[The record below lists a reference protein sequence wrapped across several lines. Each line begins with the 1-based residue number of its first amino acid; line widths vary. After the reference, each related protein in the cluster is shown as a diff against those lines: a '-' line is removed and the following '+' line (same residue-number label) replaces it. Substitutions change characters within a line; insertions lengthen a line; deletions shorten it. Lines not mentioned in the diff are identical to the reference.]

1 MGFPAASIHHPPSP
15 LFLAGVRDAWQIC
28 RTGGMTFLPIVDREL
43 RVASRRHSTYWVRLL
58 LALAAI
64 VVSFFLYIA
73 NTRTPRP
80 RVGEEIFG
88 GLSFLALVY
97 GLASGRRFTADCL
110 SEEKREGTLG
120 LLFLTDLK
128 GYDVV
133 LGKLVATSLSAFFGL
148 LAMFPVLALPILIGG
163 VTQGEFWRTLLV
175 LVDTFLLSLA
185 IGVFVSVWCW
195 DARQAAGANL
205 LLLLVV
211 TALPAAGSAAIAYFS
226 ANTIVVHQLLFSC
239 PFYAFFYGFE
249 FNYRLHPGYF
259 WCSVGVIHLLTWLL
273 VRCASLRAPN
283 CWQDKAAGA
292 EKIRW
297 RERWQQWVYGGPE
310 QRQALRRRLL
320 PVNAFC
326 WLASRARWK
335 PRLVWVFLG
344 FVGCWWLY
352 LRMKMEMNWWDESL
366 GFTAALMLN
375 SVFKLWIAIEA
386 GQRLAEEQKMGTL
399 ELLLSTP
406 LSDQDVVGGQLAA
419 LRRQFLKPLLVCIVL
434 EVLFIIGIA
443 RYSTQSAPQVLS
455 FGFSGLLLLLAD
467 ITALFWVALSS
478 GLTSKSPNHASI
490 STISRVMI
498 LPWVLYG
505 GVVALAN
512 LTAGG
517 PLPGWPFYLLVW
529 FWLGIAAD
537 LGFGLPAWWRVR
549 TRFRELALQRTTQS
563 RNQNLTAENPTKA

>member
-1 MGFPAASIHHPPSP
+1 
-15 LFLAGVRDAWQIC
+15 
-28 RTGGMTFLPIVDREL
+28 MTFLPIVDREL
-43 RVASRRHSTYWVRLL
+43 RVAARRHSTYWVRLL
-58 LALAAI
+58 LAMAAI
-64 VVSFFLYIA
+64 VISFFLYIG

-88 GLSFLALVY
+88 GLALLALVY

-133 LGKLVATSLSAFFGL
+133 LGKLAATSVSAFFGL
-148 LAMFPVLALPILIGG
+148 LAIFPVLALPILIGG

-175 LVDTFLLSLA
+175 LVDTFLFSLA
-185 IGVFVSVWCW
+185 IGVYVSVWCW

-205 LLLLVV
+205 LLLLSLM
-211 TALPAAGSAAIAYFS
+211 ALPAAGAGAIAYFS
-226 ANTIVVHQLLFSC
+226 ANNIVIHELLFSC
-239 PFYAFFYGFE
+239 PVYALFYGFE
-249 FNYRLHPGYF
+249 LNYKITPHRF
-259 WCSVGVIHLLTWLL
+259 WYSVVVMHLLTWLL
-273 VRCASLRAPN
+273 VALASYRAPY

-292 EKIRW
+292 GKIRW
-297 RERWQQWVYGGPE
+297 RERWRQWMYGRSQ

-335 PRLVWVFLG
+335 PRLVWIFLG

-352 LRMKMEMNWWDESL
+352 LRLKMEMNWWDESL

-375 SVFKLWIAIEA
+375 SVFKLWIAIES

-406 LSDQDVVGGQLAA
+406 LSEGDVVRGQFAA
-419 LRRQFLKPLLVCIVL
+419 LRRQFLKPLIVCMAVEL
-434 EVLFIIGIA
+434 LFIIGIY
-443 RYSTQSAPQVLS
+443 RYATAENASRVLS
-455 FGFSGLLLLLAD
+455 FGFLGLVLLLAD
-467 ITALFWVALSS
+467 ITALFWVALASA
-478 GLTSKSPNHASI
+478 LTAKSPNHASI
-490 STISRVMI
+490 STITRVMI
-498 LPWVLYG
+498 LPWVLYAA
-505 GVVALAN
+505 VVALAN
-512 LTAGG
+512 LTAVG
-517 PLPGWPFYLLVW
+517 PLPGWEFYLSAW

-537 LGFGLPAWWRVR
+537 LGFGVPAWWRVR
-549 TRFRELALQRTTQS
+549 TRFRELALQRVSRVSAQTQGP
-563 RNQNLTAENPTKA
+563 TAS

>member
-1 MGFPAASIHHPPSP
+1 
-15 LFLAGVRDAWQIC
+15 
-28 RTGGMTFLPIVDREL
+28 MTFLPIVDREL
-43 RVASRRHSTYWVRLL
+43 RVAARRHSTYWVRLL

-64 VVSFFLYIA
+64 VISFFLYVG

-120 LLFLTDLK
+120 LLFLTDLR

-133 LGKLVATSLSAFFGL
+133 LGKLAATSVSAFFGL
-148 LAMFPVLALPILIGG
+148 LAIFPVIALPILLGG

-205 LLLLVV
+205 LLLLAIM
-211 TALPAAGSAAIAYFS
+211 ALPPACAGAIAYFS
-226 ANTIVVHQLLFSC
+226 PGNIVVHELCFSC
-239 PFYAFFYGFE
+239 PVYAFFYGFE
-249 FNYRLHPGYF
+249 INYRAGPAHF
-259 WCSVGVIHLLTWLL
+259 WWSVGIIHFLTWVL
-273 VRCASLRAPN
+273 VALASFRAPYS
-283 CWQDKAAGA
+283 WQDRAAGA
-292 EKIRW
+292 GKIRW
-297 RERWQQWVYGGPE
+297 RERWQQWVYGRPD

-320 PVNAFC
+320 QVNAFC

-335 PRLVWVFLG
+335 PALVWSFLG

-352 LRMKMEMNWWDESL
+352 LRLKMEMNWWDESL
-366 GFTAALMLN
+366 GLTTAVMLN
-375 SVFKLWIAIEA
+375 CVFKLWIAIEA

-406 LSDQDVVGGQLAA
+406 LSEREVVRGQLVA
-419 LRRQFLKPLLVCIVL
+419 LRRQFLKPMLVCLIV
-434 EVLFIIGIA
+434 EVLFIFAIF
-443 RYSTQSAPQVLS
+443 RFSVQNDSRVLS
-455 FGFSGLLLLLAD
+455 FGFAGLILLLAD
-467 ITALFWVALSS
+467 STALIWVSLSS
-478 GLTSKSPNHASI
+478 ALTSKSPNHASI

-498 LPWVLYG
+498 LPWIVYG
-505 GVVALAN
+505 AVAALVN
-512 LTAGG
+512 LSTVGG
-517 PLPGWPFYLLVW
+517 PIPGWEFYLSLW
-529 FWLGIAAD
+529 FWLGIGTD
-537 LGFGLPAWWRVR
+537 LVFGVSAWRRVR
-549 TRFRELALQRTTQS
+549 TRFRELALQHVS
-563 RNQNLTAENPTKA
+563 RATREKQNLSR

>member
-1 MGFPAASIHHPPSP
+1 
-15 LFLAGVRDAWQIC
+15 
-28 RTGGMTFLPIVDREL
+28 MTFLPIVDREL
-43 RVASRRHSTYWVRLL
+43 RVAARRHSTYWVRLL
-58 LALAAI
+58 LATAAI
-64 VVSFFLYIA
+64 VISFFLYIGNA
-73 NTRTPRP
+73 RTPRP

-133 LGKLVATSLSAFFGL
+133 LGKLVATSVNAFFGL
-148 LAMFPVLALPILIGG
+148 LAIFPVLALPILIGG

-185 IGVFVSVWCW
+185 IGVYVSVWSW

-205 LLLLVV
+205 LLLLVIM
-211 TALPAAGSAAIAYFS
+211 ALPAAAAGAIAYFS
-226 ANTIVVHQLLFSC
+226 ANNVVVHELLFSC
-239 PFYAFFYGFE
+239 PVYAFFYGFE
-249 FNYRLHPGYF
+249 FNYKTNPDRF
-259 WCSVGVIHLLTWLL
+259 WWSVGIIHFLTWLL
-273 VRCASLRAPN
+273 VALASLRAPY
-283 CWQDKAAGA
+283 CWQDKIAGA
-292 EKIRW
+292 GKVRW

-320 PVNAFC
+320 PMNAFC

-335 PRLVWVFLG
+335 PKLVWIFLG

-352 LRMKMEMNWWDESL
+352 LRLKMEMNWWDESL

-406 LSDQDVVGGQLAA
+406 LNEGEVVRGQLIA
-419 LRRQFLKPLLVCIVL
+419 LQRQFLKPLIVCIGVEL
-434 EVLFIIGIA
+434 LFIIGIS
-443 RYSTQSAPQVLS
+443 RYSTESAARVLS
-455 FGFSGLLLLLAD
+455 FGFRGLLLLLAD
-467 ITALFWVALSS
+467 ITALIWVGLSS
-478 GLTSKSPNHASI
+478 ALTSKSPNHASI

-505 GVVALAN
+505 AVVALAN

-517 PLPGWPFYLLVW
+517 PLPGWEFYLSAW

-537 LGFGLPAWWRVR
+537 LGFGVPAWWRVR
-549 TRFRELALQRTTQS
+549 TRFRELALQRMSRS
-563 RNQNLTAENPTKA
+563 RNQNLTAEKTKI